1 MCWKVVTP
9 QETKKQTRMVSAL
22 GEWIATWGSSGLF
35 GIASSEGSFAPMQT
49 GVHAPDWLAAGWER
63 YWNGKTFDVCLCTEK
78 IPSVSTAAVWNTVL
92 AVSFGETLS
101 YVSSKCS
108 QPGQGAS
115 TSTMV
120 KFMIFFVRRVPS
132 GRDQDMST
140 LYIPGTS
147 IPAMA
152 MFPAWSAALSTPSA
166 TPHTAENS

>member
-101 YVSSKCS
+101 YGEV
-108 QPGQGAS
+108 A
-115 TSTMV
+115 
-120 KFMIFFVRRVPS
+120 VRS
-132 GRDQDMST
+132 G
-140 LYIPGTS
+140 IPGGARAVGA
-147 IPAMA
+147 IMRANP
-152 MFPAWSAALSTPSA
+152 WALFLPCHSVIGKDGSMRGYGGSSGVTLKRKLIEYERKLMDERKGGP
-166 TPHTAENS
+166 

>member
-101 YVSSKCS
+101 YGEV
-108 QPGQGAS
+108 A
-115 TSTMV
+115 
-120 KFMIFFVRRVPS
+120 VRS
-132 GRDQDMST
+132 G
-140 LYIPGTS
+140 IPGGARAVGA
-147 IPAMA
+147 IMRANP
-152 MFPAWSAALSTPSA
+152 WALFLPCHRVIGKDGSMRGYGGSSGVTLKRKLIEYERKLMDERKGGP
-166 TPHTAENS
+166 